1 MREQAG
7 VLSGYALGEDGE
19 DDEVRDVRA
28 DLITVIGPDAG
39 LHWAE
44 AADRL
49 AQQFPS
55 RWAGATADS
64 VSAEARAL
72 GITSALVRRP
82 AGVARG
88 CRRADVEKAA
98 AR

>member
-1 MREQAG
+1 M
-7 VLSGYALGEDGE
+7 
-19 DDEVRDVRA
+19 RDVRA
-28 DLITVIGPDAG
+28 DLIAVFGPDAG

-55 RWAGATADS
+55 RWTGATADS

-72 GITSALVRRP
+72 GIASALS
-82 AGVARG
+82 
-88 CRRADVEKAA
+88 A
-98 AR
+98 ARPGWPGACDART